1 MAMASSKAIMT
12 TTEATAITSFPITIY
27 ENPMPYSQRQLLR
40 HDHRQPYRL
49 HTDKKIPKLK
59 FGDLLVEV
67 YGIGL
72 NPADWK
78 SADLGC
84 LLPSPCGLN
93 GREFIGRIIA
103 AEVDHRC
110 SLQLGEW
117 VLAVPTD
124 YRDVR
129 KSTFQ
134 EYTIV
139 CCYNAIRIPKHVDPF
154 KVASMGVAYVAAGL
168 SLGVCLGVTF
178 TKGPKKR
185 EFSLL
190 EIARRRPEDIPD
202 DIIDEVF
209 DALAPCYQA
218 QPGEWLLV
226 YGASTM
232 TGQIIIQLAKLGG
245 LKVAGVADLSKHQQ
259 LLQSLG
265 TDILVESS
273 DLDQAKRD
281 IKQLVP
287 GSLRFAVDT
296 VGPQTAAWCQQVLAE
311 RTSSR
316 YCRPGYET
324 PTNRLSSAYMA
335 TRGGGSKLSHLV
347 ALAGPPATY
356 SPNIQV
362 HTVPIKLFHTS
373 QYVGGHLSK
382 WLYELLDTHKLL
394 LPEVERIP
402 GGLDAINEALE
413 ILKQGKTA
421 GKGIVIRIKEPN
433 TLIGSLSQT

>member
-1 MAMASSKAIMT
+1 MASSKAIMA
-12 TTEATAITSFPITIY
+12 TEATAITSFPMTTCK
-27 ENPMPYSQRQLLR
+27 NPMPYTQRQLLR

-49 HTDKKIPKLK
+49 HTDRKIPRLK

-78 SADLGC
+78 SADLGY
-84 LLPSPCGLN
+84 LLPSPSELN
-93 GREFIGRIIA
+93 DGEFIGRIIA
-103 AEVDHRC
+103 SEVDQRC
-110 SLQLGEW
+110 PIQLGEW

-124 YRDVR
+124 YRDIR

-134 EYTIV
+134 EYTVV

-154 KVASMGVAYVAAGL
+154 QVASMGVAYVAAGL

-178 TKGPKKR
+178 TLGSKKR
-185 EFSLL
+185 EFNLL
-190 EIARRRPEDIPD
+190 DIARRRPEDIPD
-202 DIIDEVF
+202 DIADEVF

-226 YGASTM
+226 YGASTI

-245 LKVAGVADLSKHQQ
+245 LKVVGVADLSKHRQ
-259 LLQSLG
+259 LLQSFG

-273 DLDQAKRD
+273 NLDQAKRE

-296 VGPQTAAWCQQVLAE
+296 VGPETAAWCQQVLAE

-335 TRGGGSKLSHLV
+335 TRGGGSKLSHLA
-347 ALAGPPATY
+347 ALAGAPSTH

-373 QYVGGHLSK
+373 QDVGNHLSQ
-382 WLYELLDTHKLL
+382 WLYELLDLHQL
-394 LPEVERIP
+394 LPPEVDSMT
-402 GGLDAINEALE
+402 GGLDAINGALE

-421 GKGIVIRIKEPN
+421 GKGIVIRIKEPD
-433 TLIGSLSQT
+433 TLIESLS

>member
-103 AEVDHRC
+103 AEIDPKC

-185 EFSLL
+185 EFNLL

-245 LKVAGVADLSKHQQ
+245 LKVVGVAELSKHQQ

-265 TDILVESS
+265 TG
-273 DLDQAKRD
+273 K
-281 IKQLVP
+281 
-287 GSLRFAVDT
+287 
-296 VGPQTAAWCQQVLAE
+296 LA
-311 RTSSR
+311 
-316 YCRPGYET
+316 
-324 PTNRLSSAYMA
+324 
-335 TRGGGSKLSHLV
+335 
-347 ALAGPPATY
+347 
-356 SPNIQV
+356 
-362 HTVPIKLFHTS
+362 
-373 QYVGGHLSK
+373 
-382 WLYELLDTHKLL
+382 
-394 LPEVERIP
+394 
-402 GGLDAINEALE
+402 
-413 ILKQGKTA
+413 
-421 GKGIVIRIKEPN
+421 
-433 TLIGSLSQT
+433 

>member
-1 MAMASSKAIMT
+1 MTMAPSKAIMT
-12 TTEATAITSFPITIY
+12 TIEATAITSFPPTIY
-27 ENPMPYSQRQLLR
+27 DKPMPYSQRQLLR

-49 HTDKKIPKLK
+49 HTDRKIPILK

-72 NPADWK
+72 NPADCK
-78 SADLGC
+78 SADLGY
-84 LLPSPCGLN
+84 LLSSSSGLN
-93 GREFIGRIIA
+93 EREFIGIIVA
-103 AEVDHRC
+103 SEVDQRC
-110 SLQLGEW
+110 PLQMGEW

-124 YRDVR
+124 YRDIR

-178 TKGPKKR
+178 TKGPKER
-185 EFSLL
+185 EFNLL
-190 EIARRRPEDIPD
+190 EIARRRPEDVPD
-202 DIIDEVF
+202 DIIVEVF

-226 YGASTM
+226 YGASTI
-232 TGQIIIQLAKLGG
+232 TGQVIIQLAKLGG
-245 LKVAGVADLSKHQQ
+245 LKVVGVADLSKHQQ

-273 DLDQAKRD
+273 NLDQAKRD

-316 YCRPGYET
+316 YCRPGHET
-324 PTNRLSSAYMA
+324 PTNRLLSAYVA

-347 ALAGPPATY
+347 ALAGTPPTY

-394 LPEVERIP
+394 PPGSRISVGWP
-402 GGLDAINEALE
+402 
-413 ILKQGKTA
+413 
-421 GKGIVIRIKEPN
+421 
-433 TLIGSLSQT
+433 

>member
-1 MAMASSKAIMT
+1 MAMASSKAIMA
-12 TTEATAITSFPITIY
+12 TEATAITSFPITTNGKPI
-27 ENPMPYSQRQLLR
+27 PYSQRQLLR

-49 HTDKKIPKLK
+49 HTDRKIPKLK

-72 NPADWK
+72 NPADWT
-78 SADLGC
+78 SAYLGY
-84 LLPSPCGLN
+84 LLPSPAGLN
-93 GREFIGRIIA
+93 EREFIGRIVA
-103 AEVDHRC
+103 SEVDHRC
-110 SLQLGEW
+110 PLQFGEW
-117 VLAVPTD
+117 PKVLAVPTD
-124 YRDVR
+124 YRDIR

-154 KVASMGVAYVAAGL
+154 KIASMGVAYVAAGL

-185 EFSLL
+185 EFNLL
-190 EIARRRPEDIPD
+190 EIARRRPEDLPD
-202 DIIDEVF
+202 SIIDEVF

-226 YGASTM
+226 YGA
-232 TGQIIIQLAKLGG
+232 KLGG
-245 LKVAGVADLSKHQQ
+245 LKVVGVADLSKHRQ

-273 DLDQAKRD
+273 NLDQAKRD
-281 IKQLVP
+281 IKQLIP

-296 VGPQTAAWCQQVLAE
+296 VGSQTAAWCQQVLAE

-324 PTNRLSSAYMA
+324 PTNRLSSAYIA

-347 ALAGPPATY
+347 ALAGTPITH

-373 QYVGGHLSK
+373 QYVGGHLSI
-382 WLYELLDTHKLL
+382 WLYELLDTQKLL
-394 LPEVERIP
+394 PPEVESVS
-402 GGLDAINEALE
+402 GGLDAINGALE

-421 GKGIVIRIKEPN
+421 GKGIVIRIKEPD
-433 TLIGSLSQT
+433 TLIESLSQA

>member
-1 MAMASSKAIMT
+1 MTMAPSKAIMT
-12 TTEATAITSFPITIY
+12 TTEASAITSFPITY
-27 ENPMPYSQRQLLR
+27 DRPMPYSQRQLLR

-49 HTDKKIPKLK
+49 HTDRKIPRLK

-78 SADLGC
+78 SADLGY
-84 LLPSPCGLN
+84 LLPSPSGLN
-93 GREFIGRIIA
+93 EREFIGRIIA
-103 AEVDHRC
+103 SEVDQRC
-110 SLQLGEW
+110 PLQMGEW

-124 YRDVR
+124 YRDIR

-185 EFSLL
+185 EFNLL
-190 EIARRRPEDIPD
+190 EIARKRPEDIPD

-218 QPGEWLLV
+218 QPGEWLL
-226 YGASTM
+226 
-232 TGQIIIQLAKLGG
+232 IIIQLAKLGG
-245 LKVAGVADLSKHQQ
+245 LKVVGATDLSKHQP

-324 PTNRLSSAYMA
+324 PTNRLSSAHVA

-347 ALAGPPATY
+347 ALAGTPPRY

-382 WLYELLDTHKLL
+382 WLYELLDTHKLRP
-394 LPEVERIP
+394 PEVESMS
-402 GGLDAINEALE
+402 GGLDAINGALE
-413 ILKQGKTA
+413 ILKEGKTA
-421 GKGIVIRIKEPN
+421 GKGMVIRIKERD
-433 TLIGSLSQT
+433 TLIESLCQA

>member
-1 MAMASSKAIMT
+1 
-12 TTEATAITSFPITIY
+12 
-27 ENPMPYSQRQLLR
+27 MPYSQRQLLR
-40 HDHRQPYRL
+40 HDHRQPYRI
-49 HTDKKIPKLK
+49 HTDRKIPGLK

-78 SADLGC
+78 SADLGY
-84 LLPSPCGLN
+84 LLPSPYGLN
-93 GREFIGRIIA
+93 EREFIGRIIA
-103 AEVDHRC
+103 SEVDQRC
-110 SLQLGEW
+110 PLQLGEW

-124 YRDVR
+124 YRDIR

-178 TKGPKKR
+178 TKGPEQR
-185 EFSLL
+185 EFNLL

-202 DIIDEVF
+202 DILDEVF

-226 YGASTM
+226 HGASTI

-245 LKVAGVADLSKHQQ
+245 LKVVGVADLSKHQQ

-265 TDILVESS
+265 TDILVESCN
-273 DLDQAKRD
+273 LEQAKRD

-324 PTNRLSSAYMA
+324 PTNRLSSAYVA

-347 ALAGPPATY
+347 ALAGIPPTH

-382 WLYELLDTHKLL
+382 WLYELLDTHQLL
-394 LPEVERIP
+394 PPEVESMS
-402 GGLDAINEALE
+402 GGLDAINGALE

-421 GKGIVIRIKEPN
+421 GKGIVIRIKEPD
-433 TLIGSLSQT
+433 TLIESLSQA